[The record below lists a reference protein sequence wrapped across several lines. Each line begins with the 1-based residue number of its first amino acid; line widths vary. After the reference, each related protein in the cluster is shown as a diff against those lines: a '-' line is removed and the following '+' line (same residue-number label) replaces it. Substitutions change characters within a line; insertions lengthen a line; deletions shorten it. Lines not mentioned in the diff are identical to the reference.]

1 MRLTARQQQIADLI
15 IDGLTDKEIGRELGI
30 AYGTVRSHVA
40 TMLRATG
47 HERRIAFAAEWAAH
61 KTIQKCGGVL
71 DLSKK
76 FGVPVC

>member
-1 MRLTARQQQIADLI
+1 MTMEWARIYPDL
-15 IDGLTDKEIGRELGI
+15 G
-30 AYGTVRSHVA
+30 AV
-40 TMLRATG
+40 MRATG

-71 DLSKK
+71 DLAKH

>member
-15 IDGLTDKEIGRELGI
+15 IVGLTDKEIARELGI
-30 AYGTVRSHVA
+30 ADGTVRSHVA

-61 KTIQKCGGVL
+61 KTIRKCGGVL
-71 DLSKK
+71 DLSKD

>member
-1 MRLTARQQQIADLI
+1 MRLTPRQQQIADLI

-30 AYGTVRSHVA
+30 AYGTVRGHVA
-40 TMLRATG
+40 TMMRATG

-71 DLSKK
+71 DISDQ
-76 FGVPVC
+76 FGMAVI